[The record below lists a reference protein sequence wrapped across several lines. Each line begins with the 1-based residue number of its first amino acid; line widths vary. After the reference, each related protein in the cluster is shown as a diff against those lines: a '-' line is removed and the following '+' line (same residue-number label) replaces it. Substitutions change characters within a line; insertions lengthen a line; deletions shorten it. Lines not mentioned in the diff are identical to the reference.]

1 MAPQKDD
8 KELHDLLIASEEE
21 QQPSRPSEQSH
32 LLSDPLDVLVV
43 QPEVNPGSPIISTAA
58 GEEEGKVISNNGLNG
73 NRKKKGVEVPVNC
86 PHLETVR
93 ASLN

>member
-1 MAPQKDD
+1 MAPQRDD
-8 KELHDLLIASEEE
+8 KELHDLLITSEEE

-32 LLSDPLDVLVV
+32 LLDEPLDVVVV
-43 QPEVNPGSPIISTAA
+43 QPEVNPGSPISIAA

-93 ASLN
+93 ARLN

>member
-1 MAPQKDD
+1 MAPQKD
-8 KELHDLLIASEEE
+8 KELHELLIASEEE

-32 LLSDPLDVLVV
+32 LLGEPLDVVVV
-43 QPEVNPGSPIISTAA
+43 QPEVNPSSQISSAA